1 MAAETL
7 VPTSAEEAV
16 SLFGE
21 GDGVTVIGGGTI
33 VMPEI
38 THGRLK
44 PQRALLLHKSGLDQ
58 ISENGNS
65 VRIGAATPIAK
76 LIGGPIELL
85 SQYAEH
91 VADREVRAA
100 ATVGGNLAAPPSP
113 GVQRGD
119 LGAALIALGARV
131 RSAGKGGERTEP
143 VEDFLAG
150 DRSGRL
156 VLEIE
161 VDKPSGRW
169 AADGMR
175 RRHAHS
181 YAVANVAVCESGDG
195 LRIGVAGV
203 GGPAVRARSAEQ
215 SRNPDDIVKDV
226 QPVDDAVASA
236 EYRKQVLPIL
246 LRRVLDQLESS

>member
-33 VMPEI
+33 VMPEL
-38 THGRLK
+38 THGRLR
-44 PQRALLLHKSGLDQ
+44 PQRVLLLHKSGLDTV
-58 ISENGNS
+58 SENGS
-65 VRIGAATPIAK
+65 TVRIGAATPVAK
-76 LIGGPIELL
+76 LVGGPIELL
-85 SQYAEH
+85 SLYAEH
-91 VADREVRAA
+91 IADREVRAA
-100 ATVGGNLAAPPSP
+100 ATVGGNTSAPPSP

-131 RSAGKGGERTEP
+131 RSTGKGGERTEP

-150 DRSGRL
+150 QRSGRL
-156 VLEIE
+156 VLEID
-161 VDKPSGRW
+161 VDKPSGKW
-169 AADGMR
+169 ATEGMR

-181 YAVANVAVCESGDG
+181 YAIANVAACETSDG
-195 LRIGVAGV
+195 LRIGVSGV
-203 GGPAVRARSAEQ
+203 GGPAVRARAAEQ
-215 SRNPDDIVKDV
+215 SRNPDDVLQEV

-236 EYRKQVLPIL
+236 EYRRQVLPIL
-246 LRRVLDQLESS
+246 LRRVLEQLESS

>member
-1 MAAETL
+1 MAAEAL

-21 GDGVTVIGGGTI
+21 GDGVTVIAGGTI
-33 VMPEI
+33 AMPEI

-44 PQRALLLHKSGLDQ
+44 PQRVLLLHKSGLDG
-58 ISENGNS
+58 IREHGNT
-65 VRIGAATPIAK
+65 VRVGATTPIVQ
-76 LIGGPIELL
+76 LIDGPIELL

-100 ATVGGNLAAPPSP
+100 ATVGGNIAAPPS

-131 RSAGKGGERTEP
+131 RSTGKGGERTEP
-143 VEDFLAG
+143 IEDFLAG

-203 GGPAVRARSAEQ
+203 GGPAVRARTAEA
-215 SRNPDDIVKDV
+215 SRDPEDIVKDV

-236 EYRKQVLPIL
+236 EYRRQVLPIL
-246 LRRVLDQLESS
+246 LRRVLDQLESP